1 MTKRDANSPRVA
13 TASPGLPPK
22 NPGVNLA
29 TPMPPHPHSLRS
41 CFHLGLLV
49 AFASSLT
56 ASPTPAAPA
65 DGPTLELP
73 KLSVNSDAP
82 LPALESWRHARV
94 GNFAVL
100 SNAGDKRTQRLLADF
115 QKFQKAAQLIWQSPV
130 KPVAAASIILCGQ
143 DARFDEFVPDDA
155 GAGQSPNPSLFLRN
169 AEQIAIIVDLETT
182 RTMLDDPITGL
193 QQNAIFVEYNVD
205 HYRQLYREY
214 AHYLLSQGEVRPPA
228 WLEEGL
234 VQIVMDID
242 LTDEALILGRIDTD
256 QGIPVGGQAIGHSD
270 YDASAPNAV
279 VGEQAFNRVL
289 RNRSLLPFEE
299 FLAITH
305 DSPEA
310 QQPLGNT
317 LWAKQAYAF
326 VHYCLFNQK
335 QQYREAIVTFA
346 NRLAQEP
353 VSEKLFKECFGVG
366 YAQMAKEVR
375 NYVYNTRLKYQK
387 YELKP
392 TDLVPPA
399 SIVLTEATTAQIGLL
414 KGDALQLAGHREAA
428 FAEYRAAYQRGARD
442 PAILAGLGATFS
454 DPAMARKFTTE
465 AVRAGVTRPSA
476 YVTLARAR
484 LAEFKA
490 DPGPDGK
497 LTPTQL
503 SAVLT
508 PLFQARSFPPPLP
521 DVYELIAETWETS
534 SVPAKPEHLAVL
546 DEGVRQFPRDAELLE
561 RTARLYV
568 AAGKP
573 DTAASVARLG
583 RRFAAN
589 DATRA
594 RFDPFLAGQ
603 ASR

>member
-1 MTKRDANSPRVA
+1 MT
-13 TASPGLPPK
+13 
-22 NPGVNLA
+22 
-29 TPMPPHPHSLRS
+29 PHRFSSRRRI
-41 CFHLGLLV
+41 HLGLLF
-49 AFASSLT
+49 AFVSSLA
-56 ASPTPAAPA
+56 ASPTQAAPA

-82 LPALESWRHARV
+82 LPALEAWRHTRV
-94 GNFAVL
+94 GNFDVL

-115 QKFQKAAQLIWQSPV
+115 QKFQKATTLIWQSPV

-143 DARFDEFVPDDA
+143 GGKFDDFVPDNA
-155 GAGQSPNPSLFLRN
+155 GAGQSPNPSLFLRD
-169 AEQIAIIVDLETT
+169 AEQIAIVIDLETT
-182 RTMLDDPITGL
+182 RTILDDPITGL
-193 QQNAIFVEYNVD
+193 QQNATFVEYNVD

-234 VQIVMDID
+234 VQIVMDIEMD
-242 LTDEALILGRIDTD
+242 DKGLILGRIDTD
-256 QGIPVGGQAIGHSD
+256 QGIPVGGMAIGD
-270 YDASAPNAV
+270 DGINASMPNAV

-310 QQPLGNT
+310 KQPLGNT

-387 YELKP
+387 YELTP
-392 TDLVPPA
+392 ADLVAPA
-399 SIVLTEATTAQIGLL
+399 SIVLADATAAQIGLL

-428 FAEYRAAYQRGARD
+428 FTEYRAAYQRGARD

-454 DPAMARKFTTE
+454 DPAMARKFTGE
-465 AVRAGVTRPSA
+465 AVRAGASRPSA
-476 YVTLARAR
+476 YVALARTR

-497 LTPTQL
+497 LTPTQM

-508 PLFQARSFPPPLP
+508 PLFQARTFPPPLP
-521 DVYELIAETWETS
+521 DVYQLIAETWEIS
-534 SVPAKPEHLAVL
+534 SVPAKAEHLAVL
-546 DEGVRQFPRDAELLE
+546 DEGVRRFPRDAALLE

-573 DTAASVARLG
+573 DTAASIARLG

-589 DATRA
+589 DATRS

-603 ASR
+603 PAPR